1 MALDIRLTLR
11 DYSHTLQAYIV
22 ELIKVICKK
31 AGENTTAVMP
41 GYTHLQRAQ
50 PITFGHALMAYASML
65 LRDLQRF
72 EDATAR
78 MDAQCPLGSGA
89 LAGTTYPLDRQFTA
103 EKLGFAAPCANS
115 LDGVSDRDF
124 CIELANAI
132 SICMMHL
139 SRLSEEIILWCSW
152 EFKFIELD
160 DAFTT
165 GSSIMPQKKN
175 PDVTELIRGKTG
187 RVYGDLNTLL
197 VMMKGIPLAYNKDM
211 QEDKEAIFD
220 AVDTLELCLKTV
232 TPMLDTMKT
241 LPANM
246 RRAAAK
252 GFINATDCADYLTKK
267 GMPFRDAYKLTGCMV
282 SDCIAK
288 DKTLEELTLD
298 EFKGYSA
305 LFEND
310 IYDAIDLV
318 KCCEGPHQLRWP
330 QRSQREEPDRTG
342 KRTAGCV
349 GGKERMSVK
358 VFIDGSSGTT
368 GLRIAD
374 RLAQRPEIELLS
386 ISAEGRKDVNERA
399 KVINSADLAFLCLPD
414 AASKEV
420 MPLLR
425 PDVKVLDT
433 STAFRTDAA
442 WDYGFPELAGQKEK
456 IKNSCRVAVPG
467 CYASG
472 FISIARP
479 LVELGL
485 APADYPFSCT
495 GISGYSG
502 GGKKMIAEYESADR
516 PAHSKL
522 DAPKSYG
529 LGLAHKHLP
538 EMQKI
543 SGLAHTPM
551 FVPVVCDYYC
561 GMQVLVPLD
570 LTLAGSTAE
579 QVAEGIAA
587 YYKDA
592 ATVKVHALNE
602 ALPENGLYSNAMAG
616 TDRMELYMTVNA
628 AGDQMMLVSLFDNL
642 GKGSS
647 GAAVQC
653 MNLMLGLE
661 ETEGLE

>member
-1 MALDIRLTLR
+1 M
-11 DYSHTLQAYIV
+11 
-22 ELIKVICKK
+22 
-31 AGENTTAVMP
+31 
-41 GYTHLQRAQ
+41 
-50 PITFGHALMAYASML
+50 
-65 LRDLQRF
+65 
-72 EDATAR
+72 
-78 MDAQCPLGSGA
+78 
-89 LAGTTYPLDRQFTA
+89 
-103 EKLGFAAPCANS
+103 S
-115 LDGVSDRDF
+115 L
-124 CIELANAI
+124 
-132 SICMMHL
+132 
-139 SRLSEEIILWCSW
+139 
-152 EFKFIELD
+152 
-160 DAFTT
+160 
-165 GSSIMPQKKN
+165 
-175 PDVTELIRGKTG
+175 
-187 RVYGDLNTLL
+187 
-197 VMMKGIPLAYNKDM
+197 
-211 QEDKEAIFD
+211 
-220 AVDTLELCLKTV
+220 
-232 TPMLDTMKT
+232 
-241 LPANM
+241 
-246 RRAAAK
+246 
-252 GFINATDCADYLTKK
+252 
-267 GMPFRDAYKLTGCMV
+267 
-282 SDCIAK
+282 
-288 DKTLEELTLD
+288 
-298 EFKGYSA
+298 
-305 LFEND
+305 
-310 IYDAIDLV
+310 
-318 KCCEGPHQLRWP
+318 
-330 QRSQREEPDRTG
+330 
-342 KRTAGCV
+342 
-349 GGKERMSVK
+349 K

-374 RLAQRPEIELLS
+374 RLAARPEIQLLS
-386 ISAEGRKDVNERA
+386 ISAQGRKDVTERA

-442 WDYGFPELAGQKEK
+442 WDYGFPELKGQKEK
-456 IKNSCRVAVPG
+456 IRNSCRVAVPG

-502 GGKKMIAEYESADR
+502 GGKKMIADYESEQR
-516 PAHSKL
+516 PAQGKL

-529 LGLAHKHLP
+529 LGLGHKHLP
-538 EMQKI
+538 EMKAV

-551 FVPVVCDYYC
+551 FVPVVCDYYS

-570 LTLAGSTAE
+570 LKLAGTTAPA
-579 QVAEGIAA
+579 VAEGLAA

-616 TDRMELYMTVNA
+616 TDRMELYLNVNA

-661 ETEGLE
+661 ETKGLE